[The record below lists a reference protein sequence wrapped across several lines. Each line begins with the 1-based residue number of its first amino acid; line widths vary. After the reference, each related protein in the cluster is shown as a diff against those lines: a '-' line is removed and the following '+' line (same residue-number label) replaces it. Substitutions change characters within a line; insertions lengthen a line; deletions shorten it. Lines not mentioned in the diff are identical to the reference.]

1 MLTIGFKTLIYREV
15 KRFLNV
21 YNQTLIAPVVNS
33 LLYFV
38 IFTVIFSGRFNDVN
52 YQSFIASGII
62 IMAMLQNSY
71 ANTQSTITTAKVL
84 GFVVDFII
92 PPISIKTLLFAIL
105 IAGIARG
112 LIVGFIS
119 FITLSFFVHFE
130 FHNPFLILI
139 YAVLASA
146 LFASFGIMVGS
157 LSKNFDSAISY
168 NTYIIM
174 PITFLSGTFYSIKF
188 LPEFWQKVIQFN
200 PVFYIIDGFRYAVI
214 GISESSISQPVT
226 LLFLFAW
233 FSVFGILAYTIM
245 KKHYHE
251 F

>member
-119 FITLSFFVHFE
+119 FITLSFF
-130 FHNPFLILI
+130 
-139 YAVLASA
+139 
-146 LFASFGIMVGS
+146 
-157 LSKNFDSAISY
+157 
-168 NTYIIM
+168 
-174 PITFLSGTFYSIKF
+174 
-188 LPEFWQKVIQFN
+188 
-200 PVFYIIDGFRYAVI
+200 R
-214 GISESSISQPVT
+214 
-226 LLFLFAW
+226 
-233 FSVFGILAYTIM
+233 
-245 KKHYHE
+245 
-251 F
+251 